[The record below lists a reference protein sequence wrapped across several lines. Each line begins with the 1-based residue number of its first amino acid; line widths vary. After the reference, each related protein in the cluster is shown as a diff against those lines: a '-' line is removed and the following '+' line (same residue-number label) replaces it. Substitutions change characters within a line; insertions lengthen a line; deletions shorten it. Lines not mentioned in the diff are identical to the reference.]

1 MGQVH
6 LILGGA
12 RSGKSS
18 LAEQCAKKSN
28 LPVTYI
34 ATAQALDKEMQTRIA
49 LHQQDRPQQWQTL
62 ESPLLL
68 AETIDSL
75 VDQAINTSS
84 DNTQNIG
91 HCILIDCL
99 TLWLTNCLCQHD
111 LAYFE
116 QEKQQ
121 LLTSLINSQKHP
133 NIHIILVSNE
143 VGHGIVPMGNLSRE
157 FVDQSGWLHQAVA
170 EVADKVDF
178 VMAGLPLSLKS
189 VTSVQTEPSRGE
201 I

>member
-18 LAEQCAKKSN
+18 LAEKCAAQLN

-34 ATAQALDKEMQTRIA
+34 ATAPALDKEMQKRIA
-49 LHQQDRPQQWQTL
+49 IHQQDRPEQWQTV
-62 ESPLLL
+62 ESPLNL
-68 AETIDSL
+68 AAAIDEQINEAL
-75 VDQAINTSS
+75 NNTSPLS
-84 DNTQNIG
+84 NGQ
-91 HCILIDCL
+91 CILIDCL
-99 TLWLTNCLCQHD
+99 TLWLTNCLCDHD

-121 LLTSLINSQKHP
+121 LLITLANSQKQH
-133 NIHIILVSNE
+133 NLHIFLVSNE

-157 FVDQSGWLHQAVA
+157 FVDQAGWLHQAIA
-170 EVADKVDF
+170 KIADKVDF
-178 VMAGLPLSLKS
+178 VMAGLPLTLKD
-189 VTSVQTEPSRGE
+189 EK
-201 I
+201 